1 MLVHR
6 PKTWPMMQINLV
18 EVRELLL
25 LKPLHH
31 NHIPN
36 RPPNRSQSPN
46 PKERQTSMW
55 QITSLPQNA
64 FLSDGI
70 RSSLI
75 EIALKAKFVG

>member
-6 PKTWPMMQINLV
+6 PKTWPMMKIISM

-25 LKPLHH
+25 LKPLHQ

-36 RPPNRSQSPN
+36 RLPNRSGSPN
-46 PKERQTSMW
+46 RKERQTSIW

-64 FLSDGI
+64 FVSDGI
-70 RSSLI
+70 GS
-75 EIALKAKFVG
+75 